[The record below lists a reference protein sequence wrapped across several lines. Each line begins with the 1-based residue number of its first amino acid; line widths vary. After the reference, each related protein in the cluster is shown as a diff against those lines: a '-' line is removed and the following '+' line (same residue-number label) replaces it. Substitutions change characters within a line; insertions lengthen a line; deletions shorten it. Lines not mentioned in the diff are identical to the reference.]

1 MVILNGLKSLKMK
14 KKLIYIVCLIGLIGF
29 AQENP
34 VSMETDTTTI
44 KIGEQI
50 QLKIGVNE
58 TNNVIFPKL
67 ALDSLGKVEVVESL
81 PIDTLKNSLEKK
93 YLLTSFDS
101 GQYVL
106 PKQLVLINNKQFY
119 TDSLLV
125 NVATVKVDTLKQKMF
140 PIKSIKKEPKTFDD
154 YKYLLWWLIPIL
166 VLLAV
171 ILYVIF
177 RKKEKKA
184 APKVYVAPIK
194 EALQRLKELDEK
206 QLVQQNKIKIYYSE
220 LTDIVRT
227 YIEKDIKIPALES
240 TTNEL
245 IETINDFN
253 ESSNLGISKETIHQL
268 KEVLQTADLVKFAK
282 SKPIVNEIKN
292 DRTVVEEILNN
303 TQNAVHLNDALEVS
317 EAIKEEVFIQQQ
329 PQKKKNNLVKYIL
342 IFIAV
347 FIIVI
352 GVAGYFGY
360 SYVKDKFIG
369 NTTSE
374 MVDKQWYSSSYG
386 HPSVS
391 IETPE
396 ILQAQAVEI
405 PDNLK
410 TIIEDATTY
419 NYGSL
424 ISNFYVE
431 VTTTNFVNELEN
443 FEFEQGIEATLQ
455 QMAQKIGVNFT
466 NLYQEI
472 RVNNGIEGRIV
483 TADYDLKN
491 EVTQQLNSYT
501 LTLLFFADT
510 KNIRQI
516 IITQLAS
523 DEKAEEVNERILKSV
538 SLNP

>member
-1 MVILNGLKSLKMK
+1 MMILNPLKNLKMR
-14 KKLIYIVCLIGLIGF
+14 KKLIYIVCLIGFIGF
-29 AQENP
+29 TQENP
-34 VSMETDTTTI
+34 VSIEIDTTTI

-50 QLKIGVNE
+50 QFKIGVNK
-58 TNNVIFPKL
+58 TKNVVFPKL
-67 ALDSLGKVEVVESL
+67 ALDSLGKIEVVESL
-81 PIDTLKNSLEKK
+81 PIDTLKNRLEKK

-154 YKYLLWWLIPIL
+154 YIHLLWWIIPIL
-166 VLLAV
+166 VLMAV
-171 ILYVIF
+171 VLYVIF
-177 RKKEKKA
+177 RKKEKKIV
-184 APKVYVAPIK
+184 PKVYVAPIK
-194 EALQRLKELDEK
+194 EALQRLKELDER

-245 IETINDFN
+245 IETISDFN
-253 ESSNLGISKETIHQL
+253 ESSNLGISKITIQQL
-268 KEVLQTADLVKFAK
+268 KEVLQSADLVKFAK
-282 SKPIVNEIKN
+282 SKPITEEIKN
-292 DRTVVEEILNN
+292 DRTIIEEILNN
-303 TQNAVHLNDALEVS
+303 TQNAVHLNDAVEVRDVIN
-317 EAIKEEVFIQQQ
+317 EDVFVEQE
-329 PQKKKNNLVKYIL
+329 PQKKKNNFVKYIL

-347 FIIVI
+347 FVVGI
-352 GVAGYFGY
+352 GVSGYFGY

-374 MVDKQWYSSSYG
+374 MLDKQWYTSTYG
-386 HPSVS
+386 YPSVS

-396 ILQAQAVEI
+396 ILQVQAVEI
-405 PDNLK
+405 PENLK
-410 TIIEDATTY
+410 TIIEDVTTY

-431 VTTTNFVNELEN
+431 VTTTSFVNELEN
-443 FEFEQGIEATLQ
+443 FDFDKGIEITLQ
-455 QMAQKIGVNFT
+455 QMAQKVGVNFT
-466 NLYQEI
+466 NLHQEI

-483 TADYDLKN
+483 NADYELMNKT
-491 EVTQQLNSYT
+491 TQQLNSNKF
-501 LTLLFFADT
+501 TLLFFADT
-510 KNIRQI
+510 KNVRQI

-523 DEKAEEVNERILKSV
+523 DEKAEEVKERILNSV

>member
-34 VSMETDTTTI
+34 VSMKTDTTTI

-81 PIDTLKNSLEKK
+81 PVDTLKNRLEKK

-106 PKQLVLINNKQFY
+106 PKQLVLINNKQFF

-177 RKKEKKA
+177 RKKEKKE

-245 IETINDFN
+245 IETISDFN
-253 ESSNLGISKETIHQL
+253 ESSNLGISKETIKQL
-268 KEVLQTADLVKFAK
+268 KEVLQSADLVKFAK
-282 SKPIVNEIKN
+282 SKPIIGEIRN

-303 TQNAVHLNDALEVS
+303 TQNAVHLNDAVEVND
-317 EAIKEEVFIQQQ
+317 AINEDVFVEQE
-329 PQKKKNNLVKYIL
+329 PQKKKNNFVKYIL

-347 FIIVI
+347 FVVGI
-352 GVAGYFGY
+352 GVSGYFGY

-374 MVDKQWYSSSYG
+374 MLDKQWYTSTYG
-386 HPSVS
+386 YPSVS

-405 PDNLK
+405 PENLK
-410 TIIEDATTY
+410 TIIEGVTTY

-431 VTTTNFVNELEN
+431 VTTTSFVNELEN
-443 FEFEQGIEATLQ
+443 FDFDKGIEITLQ
-455 QMAQKIGVNFT
+455 QMAQKVGVNFT
-466 NLYQEI
+466 NLHQEI
-472 RVNNGIEGRIV
+472 RVNNSIEGRIV
-483 TADYDLKN
+483 NADYELMNKT
-491 EVTQQLNSYT
+491 TQQLNNNKF
-501 LTLLFFADT
+501 TLLLFADT
-510 KNIRQI
+510 KNVRQI

-523 DEKAEEVNERILKSV
+523 DENAEEVKERILNSV

>member
-1 MVILNGLKSLKMK
+1 MMILNPLKNLKMR
-14 KKLIYIVCLIGLIGF
+14 KKLIYIVCLIGFIGF

-34 VSMETDTTTI
+34 VSIEIDTTTI

-50 QLKIGVNE
+50 QFKIGVNE
-58 TNNVIFPKL
+58 TNNVVFQKL
-67 ALDSLGKVEVVESL
+67 ALDSLGKIEVVESL
-81 PIDTLKNSLEKK
+81 PIDTLKNRLEKK

-154 YKYLLWWLIPIL
+154 YKHLLWWIIPIL

-171 ILYVIF
+171 VLYVIF
-177 RKKEKKA
+177 RKKEKKVV
-184 APKVYVAPIK
+184 PKVYVAPIK

-245 IETINDFN
+245 IETIRDFN
-253 ESSNLGISKETIHQL
+253 ESSNLGISKETIQQL
-268 KEVLQTADLVKFAK
+268 KEVLQSADLVKFAK
-282 SKPIVNEIKN
+282 SKPIIEEIKN
-292 DRTVVEEILNN
+292 DRTIVEEILNN
-303 TQNAVHLNDALEVS
+303 TQNAVHLNDAVEVS
-317 EAIKEEVFIQQQ
+317 DVINEDVFVEQE
-329 PQKKKNNLVKYIL
+329 PQKKKNNFVKYIL

-347 FIIVI
+347 FVVGI

-374 MVDKQWYSSSYG
+374 MLEKQWYTSTYG
-386 HPSVS
+386 YPSVS

-396 ILQAQAVEI
+396 ILQVQAVEI
-405 PDNLK
+405 PENLK
-410 TIIEDATTY
+410 TIIEDVTTY

-431 VTTTNFVNELEN
+431 VTTTSFVNELEN
-443 FEFEQGIEATLQ
+443 FDFDKAIEISLQ
-455 QMAQKIGVNFT
+455 QMAQKVGVNFT
-466 NLYQEI
+466 NLHQEI

-483 TADYDLKN
+483 NADYELMNKT
-491 EVTQQLNSYT
+491 TQQLNSNKF
-501 LTLLFFADT
+501 TLLLFADT
-510 KNIRQI
+510 KNVRQI

-523 DEKAEEVNERILKSV
+523 DEKAEEVKERILNSV